1 MLFAF
6 ALPVALHAQC
16 AGVCININPPGSS
29 GGGSGGNF
37 PTVGNVNL
45 SINDGA
51 VCTESET
58 VVVTIEGSDIGSYN
72 INDTGTFVEGDWKN
86 FEPDVRLEAYRIAED
101 GREIV
106 TFDEV
111 WTFDPTEGE
120 KTIYV
125 RFRSLS
131 RNVTRTYSESIEL
144 TADCFPTPPVVGE
157 DPTGLSPITGL
168 EELIDPVGLGD
179 YIRGT
184 FSTVYFMSDDGVRRP
199 FIDAQTYFT
208 HQPSF
213 NAVRFVSDATLAR
226 IPVSGQMMPRIGS
239 VLVKI
244 PGDPR
249 VYWAVENQENDERPI
264 IRWIVS
270 EEIAEENFGAEWREY
285 IIDIPPTQ
293 FVRYIFGDPIIALE
307 NLDTSNMLKRTQLVE
322 GGWGDVQAT
331 GGRGG
336 GVLQRALQFFQ
347 GIFQSIF

>member
-1 MLFAF
+1 
-6 ALPVALHAQC
+6 
-16 AGVCININPPGSS
+16 
-29 GGGSGGNF
+29 
-37 PTVGNVNL
+37 
-45 SINDGA
+45 
-51 VCTESET
+51 
-58 VVVTIEGSDIGSYN
+58 
-72 INDTGTFVEGDWKN
+72 
-86 FEPDVRLEAYRIAED
+86 
-101 GREIV
+101 
-106 TFDEV
+106 
-111 WTFDPTEGE
+111 
-120 KTIYV
+120 
-125 RFRSLS
+125 
-131 RNVTRTYSESIEL
+131 
-144 TADCFPTPPVVGE
+144 
-157 DPTGLSPITGL
+157 
-168 EELIDPVGLGD
+168 
-179 YIRGT
+179 
-184 FSTVYFMSDDGVRRP
+184 MSDDGVRRP

-270 EEIAEENFGAEWREY
+270 EEIAEENFGVEWREY

-322 GGWGDVQAT
+322 GGWGDVQTA

-347 GIFQSIF
+347 GIFRSIF